1 MRTVLIACLI
11 ACALVGC
18 AGLSSRGDDGREVS
32 AVVPPPPPPPAERAA
47 ADMRVP
53 RSRSPVVRDAT
64 RPLAS
69 TGRPARAGSTTAPDA
84 ELATPAAATRTH
96 DPASAAPGTAGVAAA
111 ADTGTA
117 VVDRLLAQLQPGH
130 VAFNAPQAI
139 NVEDT
144 VLVQLVVRPG
154 ASRAELR
161 ERIEGPGRVLDE
173 AVQVANTMQ
182 ARLTGEGFR
191 ITAQTPERQL
201 VSSGVTE
208 WAWEI
213 TPTAPGRHTLTLAL
227 DALVPLD
234 GSVVPRTLRTFRK
247 PIEVDVTA
255 GQRVAS
261 FVEENGKW
269 VWTTLLVPVFGWV
282 AKRRKDRK
290 AAAKDDAGR

>member
-1 MRTVLIACLI
+1 VPTPSASRPSRAGIAT
-11 ACALVGC
+11 ADPDSERATPT
-18 AGLSSRGDDGREVS
+18 
-32 AVVPPPPPPPAERAA
+32 PPP
-47 ADMRVP
+47 
-53 RSRSPVVRDAT
+53 
-64 RPLAS
+64 S
-69 TGRPARAGSTTAPDA
+69 TGGTSSAAR
-84 ELATPAAATRTH
+84 
-96 DPASAAPGTAGVAAA
+96 ASAAP
-111 ADTGTA
+111 DTDTSTA

-144 VLVQLVVRPG
+144 VLVQLVVSPG
-154 ASRAELR
+154 ASRTELR
-161 ERIEGPGRVLDE
+161 ERIEGPGRVVDE

-213 TPTAPGRHTLTLAL
+213 TPMAPGRHTLTLAL

-255 GQRVAS
+255 GQRVSS
-261 FVEENGKW
+261 FVEAHGKW
-269 VWTTLLVPVFGWV
+269 VWTTLLVPAFGWA

-290 AAAKDDAGR
+290 AAAQRDADG